1 MGNEILAIENMVD
14 SFLERKAKTKSD
26 LEKFA
31 PILHDA
37 VESAIADF
45 IEARLSIDPDSDV
58 GDYDPVW

>member
-1 MGNEILAIENMVD
+1 MGNDLLSIEMIVD
-14 SFLERKAKTKSD
+14 SYLERNAKTKSD